1 MKSILYITIIFSIFF
16 FIEKSLSATSNKI
29 LVKVGNKIITNYEL
43 KNKILTTLVLSKQNI
58 NQTNINKIKKQ
69 SIDSLIQKKIK
80 QIELDKYKYEVNQ
93 SRVDNYLKSISSNN
107 ILEFK
112 NNFQNNNISFDLFL
126 EEIQIQFKWQ
136 QLILNIYSP
145 KIEIN
150 QANIDKEI
158 NLILEKQ
165 KRFLQYRLSEIEI
178 PINNDESDKTKLS
191 DIMNLINE
199 NGFEDTALKF
209 SSSSTAERKG
219 DLGWINSKSISK
231 NILKIIKNLE
241 KGEIS
246 QPIIRQGSATILKLI
261 DIKKSDINDLDLK
274 KLRIDLINNK
284 KDELFNLYSQ
294 SLLSKL
300 KNTTLI
306 EYLDG

>member
-80 QIELDKYKYEVNQ
+80 QIELDKYKYEVDQ

-112 NNFQNNNISFDLFL
+112 NNFQNNSISFDLFL

-165 KRFLQYRLSEIEI
+165 KSFLQYRLSEIEI

>member
-16 FIEKSLSATSNKI
+16 FIEKSLSAASNKI

-80 QIELDKYKYEVNQ
+80 QIELDKYKYEVDQ

-165 KRFLQYRLSEIEI
+165 KSFLQYRLSEIEI

>member
-1 MKSILYITIIFSIFF
+1 MKSILYITIICSIFF

-80 QIELDKYKYEVNQ
+80 QIELDKYKYEVDQ

-165 KRFLQYRLSEIEI
+165 KSFLQYRLSEIEI

>member
-80 QIELDKYKYEVNQ
+80 QIELDKYKYEVDQ

-165 KRFLQYRLSEIEI
+165 KSFLQYRLSEIEI

-199 NGFEDTALKF
+199 NGFEVTALKF

>member
-16 FIEKSLSATSNKI
+16 FIEKSLSAASNKI

-80 QIELDKYKYEVNQ
+80 QIELDKYKYEVDQ

-112 NNFQNNNISFDLFL
+112 NNFQNNSISFDLFL

-165 KRFLQYRLSEIEI
+165 KSFLQYRLSEIEI

>member
-1 MKSILYITIIFSIFF
+1 MSLISVFF
-16 FIEKSLSATSNKI
+16 TEKSLSATSNKI

-58 NQTNINKIKKQ
+58 NQININKIKKQ

-112 NNFQNNNISFDLFL
+112 NIFQNNNISFDLFL

-145 KIEIN
+145 KIEID

-158 NLILEKQ
+158 NLILEEQ
-165 KRFLQYRLSEIEI
+165 KSFLQYRLSEIEI

-191 DIMNLINE
+191 DITNLINE

-231 NILKIIKNLE
+231 NILKIIKRLE

-261 DIKKSDINDLDLK
+261 DIKKSDINNLDLK
-274 KLRIDLINNK
+274 KLRIDLINSK

>member
-16 FIEKSLSATSNKI
+16 FTEKSLSATSNKI

-58 NQTNINKIKKQ
+58 NQININKIKKQ

-80 QIELDKYKYEVNQ
+80 QIELDKYKYEVDQ

-112 NNFQNNNISFDLFL
+112 NIFQNNNISFDLFL

-145 KIEIN
+145 KIEID

-158 NLILEKQ
+158 NLILEEQ
-165 KRFLQYRLSEIEI
+165 KSFLQYRLSEIEI

-191 DIMNLINE
+191 DITNLINE

-231 NILKIIKNLE
+231 NILKIIKSLE

-261 DIKKSDINDLDLK
+261 DIKKSDINNLDLK
-274 KLRIDLINNK
+274 KLRIDLINSK

>member
-165 KRFLQYRLSEIEI
+165 KSFLQYRLSEIEI

>member
-112 NNFQNNNISFDLFL
+112 NNFQNNSISFDLFL

-165 KRFLQYRLSEIEI
+165 KSFLQYRLSEIEI

>member
-1 MKSILYITIIFSIFF
+1 MKSILYTTFTICFLFF
-16 FIEKSLSATSNKI
+16 TEKSLSATSNKI

-43 KNKILTTLVLSKQNI
+43 KNKILTTLILSKQNI
-58 NQTNINKIKKQ
+58 NQININKIKKQ

-80 QIELDKYKYEVNQ
+80 QIELDKYKYEVDQ
-93 SRVDNYLKSISSNN
+93 SRVDNYLKAISSNN
-107 ILEFK
+107 ISEFK
-112 NNFQNNNISFDLFL
+112 NNFQRNKISFDLFL

-150 QANIDKEI
+150 QVNIDKEI

-165 KRFLQYRLSEIEI
+165 KSFLQYRLSEIEI
-178 PINNDESDKTKLS
+178 PINNDENDKTKLS
-191 DIMNLINE
+191 DLMNLIDE

-209 SSSSTAERKG
+209 STSSTAERKG

-231 NILKIIKNLE
+231 NILKIIKNLK

-246 QPIIRQGSATILKLI
+246 PPIIRQGSATILKLI
-261 DIKKSDINDLDLK
+261 DVKKSDIDDLDLK
-274 KLRIDLINNK
+274 KLRIDLINSK

-306 EYLDG
+306 EYIDG

>member
-1 MKSILYITIIFSIFF
+1 M
-16 FIEKSLSATSNKI
+16 
-29 LVKVGNKIITNYEL
+29 
-43 KNKILTTLVLSKQNI
+43 
-58 NQTNINKIKKQ
+58 
-69 SIDSLIQKKIK
+69 
-80 QIELDKYKYEVNQ
+80 
-93 SRVDNYLKSISSNN
+93 DNYLKSISSNN

-112 NNFQNNNISFDLFL
+112 NIFQNNNISFDLFL

-145 KIEIN
+145 KIEID

-158 NLILEKQ
+158 NLILEEQ
-165 KRFLQYRLSEIEI
+165 KSFLQYRLSEIEI
-178 PINNDESDKTKLS
+178 PINNDENDKTKLS
-191 DIMNLINE
+191 DLMNLIDE

-231 NILKIIKNLE
+231 NILKIIKSLE

-261 DIKKSDINDLDLK
+261 DIKKSDINNLDLK
-274 KLRIDLINNK
+274 KLRIDLINSK

>member
-80 QIELDKYKYEVNQ
+80 QIELDKYKYEVDQ

-165 KRFLQYRLSEIEI
+165 KSFLQYRLSEIEI

>member
-80 QIELDKYKYEVNQ
+80 QIELDKYKYEVDQ

-165 KRFLQYRLSEIEI
+165 KSFLQYRVSEIEI
-178 PINNDESDKTKLS
+178 RINNDESDKTKLS